1 MAILLTGGMGY
12 IGSHTAVEF
21 LSAGKEI
28 VIADNLS
35 NSSITVLD
43 NIEKIT
49 GARPKFYQIDVADGE
64 ALEAL
69 LAENALDA
77 GVPVEELKAL
87 G

>member
-49 GARPKFYQIDVADGE
+49 GARPKFYQIDV
-64 ALEAL
+64 
-69 LAENALDA
+69 
-77 GVPVEELKAL
+77 
-87 G
+87 